1 MDDAIYN
8 EACEAYTRYHKR
20 RGNSIFDW
28 PSRYASEM
36 DAKRIYLR
44 NGRGVLMRY
53 NYRSKR
59 LSWSQA
65 DSNRPEA

>member
-1 MDDAIYN
+1 MDYEIYD
-8 EACEAYTRYHKR
+8 EACEAYARYHKR
-20 RGNSIFDW
+20 HGNSFFDW
-28 PSRYASEM
+28 PNRYASEM
-36 DAKRIYLR
+36 DDKRIYLR

-65 DSNRPEA
+65 DINRPEA